1 MLRAASP
8 LRYHP
13 VTPRLCFDAGI
24 QPLQGSSPCSQ
35 VPQPPGPLAAPRITA
50 SRRSAGGDTTPQKQ
64 PPMLLRVL
72 SLPTRG
78 LEAVLGEERFLL
90 QRLALAAGK
99 AGLALYGLFCRDK
112 AG

>member
-1 MLRAASP
+1 
-8 LRYHP
+8 
-13 VTPRLCFDAGI
+13 
-24 QPLQGSSPCSQ
+24 
-35 VPQPPGPLAAPRITA
+35 
-50 SRRSAGGDTTPQKQ
+50 
-64 PPMLLRVL
+64 MLLRVL